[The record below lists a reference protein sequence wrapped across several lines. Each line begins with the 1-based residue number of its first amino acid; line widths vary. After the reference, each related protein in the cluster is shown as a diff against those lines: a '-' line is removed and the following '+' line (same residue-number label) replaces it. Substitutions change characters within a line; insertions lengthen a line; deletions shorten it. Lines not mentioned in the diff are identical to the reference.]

1 MKQLKTQF
9 ARLLIVFT
17 LLLPW
22 ATTEALETFERGGPI
37 ASLDSTSFTVE
48 GRKYRIRSGATLQ
61 SNDDSRKKLSDFRKG
76 DVIIFQGT
84 VINGVHYV
92 DKIFYY
98 TPVPS

>member
-1 MKQLKTQF
+1 MKNLKTQF

-22 ATTEALETFERGGPI
+22 AATEALETFERGGAI
-37 ASLDSTSFTVE
+37 TSLDSTSFTVE
-48 GRKYRIRSGATLQ
+48 GQKYRLRSSATLE
-61 SNDDSRKKLSDFRKG
+61 STDASRKKFSDFKKG

-84 VINGVHYV
+84 VLNGVNYV

>member
-1 MKQLKTQF
+1 MKNLKTQC

-37 ASLDSTSFTVE
+37 SSLDSSSFTVE
-48 GRKYRIRSGATLQ
+48 GRKYRVRASATLE
-61 SNDDSRKKLSDFRKG
+61 SNDASRRKFSDFRKG

-84 VINGVHYV
+84 VLNGVNYV

-98 TPVPS
+98 TPVAS